1 MALIEF
7 TTNNKVVADPSTVF
21 AVSNDVERPIICKS
35 PERLKLLLG
44 AIAPCKSVH
53 YVSKGDWSM
62 HDLVMQ
68 LVNKYNPATIY
79 MTTYAL
85 RETPLRQLV
94 MAQQKGL
101 IASLNM
107 LIDYRAKVRTPEVY
121 QLAAM
126 NANKIAMVAIHAK
139 VCVIQTAAIS
149 ISIVTSSNWTTNPK
163 IEAGVVTMDKAI
175 GDFHI
180 DWINKTMDNANIFR
194 ADQ

>member
-7 TTNNKVVADPSTVF
+7 SNNVKKPVDNSPVLAASKQAEH
-21 AVSNDVERPIICKS
+21 AVICKS
-35 PERLKLLLG
+35 PAKLHALLD
-44 AIAPCKSVH
+44 AIQPGKSVH

-68 LVNKYNPATIY
+68 LVCKNAPAVIY
-79 MTTYAL
+79 VSTYAL
-85 RETPLRQLV
+85 RETPLRQLII
-94 MAQQKGL
+94 AQQKGL
-101 IASLNM
+101 ISSLNM

-121 QLAAM
+121 QLAKI
-126 NANKIAMVAIHAK
+126 NANKIFLIAIHAK
-139 VCVIQTAAIS
+139 VCVIQSAEAT

-180 DWINKTMDNANIFR
+180 EWMDQTMNNAEIFK
-194 ADQ
+194 